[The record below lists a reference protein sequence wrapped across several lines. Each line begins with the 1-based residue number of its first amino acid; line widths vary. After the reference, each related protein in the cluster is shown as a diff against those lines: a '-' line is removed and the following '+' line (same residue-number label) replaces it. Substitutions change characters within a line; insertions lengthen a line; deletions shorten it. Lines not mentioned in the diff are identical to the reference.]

1 MKSFLSIFL
10 LLSLCFSSY
19 ASETDKV
26 SIYELSFN
34 NVDQQSISLA
44 DFEGKVIL
52 VNFWATWCPPCV
64 KEMPSMQRLRSH
76 FDSHPFE
83 IIAINAGEDAT
94 TISSFLLELETEL
107 TFPILLDEQNRS
119 FNEFGIRG
127 LPMSILFDQNGKL
140 VETILGGR
148 EWDSPEAISKIE
160 KLLEKKQPAA

>member
-1 MKSFLSIFL
+1 
-10 LLSLCFSSY
+10 
-19 ASETDKV
+19 
-26 SIYELSFN
+26 
-34 NVDQQSISLA
+34 
-44 DFEGKVIL
+44 
-52 VNFWATWCPPCV
+52 
-64 KEMPSMQRLRSH
+64 MQRLRSH

-83 IIAINAGEDAT
+83 IIAINAGEDPT

>member
-83 IIAINAGEDAT
+83 IIAINAGEDPT